1 MRNKERREL
10 HNSVADGLYC
20 VQVLGQ
26 HVFPRDAQS
35 ELETRLEEGGMS
47 VSSFIRRSPH
57 LGSKIIIPYPQ
68 ASQSHNEI

>member
-10 HNSVADGLYC
+10 HNSVADGLYY

-35 ELETRLEEGGMS
+35 ELETRLEEDGMPIS
-47 VSSFIRRSPH
+47 IFIEPMLPRRVTKLSY
-57 LGSKIIIPYPQ
+57 GIPQ
-68 ASQSHNEI
+68 LFQN